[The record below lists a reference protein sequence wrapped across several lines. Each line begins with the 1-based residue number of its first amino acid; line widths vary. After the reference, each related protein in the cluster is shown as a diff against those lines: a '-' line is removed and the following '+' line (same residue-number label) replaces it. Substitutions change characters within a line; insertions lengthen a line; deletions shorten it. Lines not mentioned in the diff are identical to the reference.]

1 MRPHRR
7 TPLAPICFVGIL
19 LAGTT
24 LADDDMH
31 NKNAMP
37 SPIGQQPTSTPS
49 AHATDPKSSASQN
62 TLATPDAMATHMEEM
77 AAMMRQKGQAME
89 AMGRQMQEGSM
100 QMHQQA
106 MAMKTGDASAHQG
119 MDMSATMQHMQQMNE
134 DMKHCEMQMQRV
146 DATMQKMDSS
156 MGGGMAKKKM
166 GHM

>member
-49 AHATDPKSSASQN
+49 AHATDPKSSAPQN

-77 AAMMRQKGQAME
+77 AAMMRQKGKPWRPWADRCRK
-89 AMGRQMQEGSM
+89 AACRCI
-100 QMHQQA
+100 
-106 MAMKTGDASAHQG
+106 
-119 MDMSATMQHMQQMNE
+119 N
-134 DMKHCEMQMQRV
+134 RPWR
-146 DATMQKMDSS
+146 
-156 MGGGMAKKKM
+156 
-166 GHM
+166 

>member
-49 AHATDPKSSASQN
+49 AHAMKPTPPSCRQVTRSIAGVSCSAKLPWTATVDPPRGTVAGVSY
-62 TLATPDAMATHMEEM
+62 TLGTRRPAE
-77 AAMMRQKGQAME
+77 R
-89 AMGRQMQEGSM
+89 
-100 QMHQQA
+100 
-106 MAMKTGDASAHQG
+106 
-119 MDMSATMQHMQQMNE
+119 
-134 DMKHCEMQMQRV
+134 
-146 DATMQKMDSS
+146 
-156 MGGGMAKKKM
+156 
-166 GHM
+166 